1 MSDFESWRCMHEKDG
16 ENLFCPPEGCSKSY
30 GCARDNGWLPGMPT
44 PDGCSGIRSSR
55 EGAPQSSDS
64 GEAK

>member
-1 MSDFESWRCMHEKDG
+1 MRDRLMNSTLYLAYFYDIIGYEEFR
-16 ENLFCPPEGCSKSY
+16 NLLSTAIISVRPVDQLV
-30 GCARDNGWLPGMPT
+30 AV
-44 PDGCSGIRSSR
+44 RSSR